1 MLCIY
6 VALVCLRKVALASF
20 AYVVTIEIKPAICKQ
35 ERLEL

>member
-1 MLCIY
+1 MLFIY

-20 AYVVTIEIKPAICKQ
+20 AYVVTIESKSAVYTQ

>member
-1 MLCIY
+1 MLFIY

-20 AYVVTIEIKPAICKQ
+20 AYVVTIEIKPTVHTQ